1 MKGAVIIALLGLVAV
16 AYGGVGVLSPAEEQD
31 VLALY
36 LKICSD
42 GRSEASQVGD
52 AKIFCKNSPDLLSE
66 IVNHQVQVP
75 GTALGDQVVFI
86 RPPPV
91 VYKHNVNIQGGGGAA
106 QKTKIYVLPQ
116 KSQHE
121 ISSQY
126 NPGPTVTQKPTV
138 YFLKSDG
145 AEGTNFGYRYGNV
158 PQGAAGYA

>member
-1 MKGAVIIALLGLVAV
+1 MKTAVIIAFFGLVAY
-16 AYGGVGVLSPAEEQD
+16 ASAGVGVLSPAEEQD
-31 VLALY
+31 VLNLFA
-36 LKICSD
+36 KVCSD
-42 GRSEASQVGD
+42 GRSEGAQIGD
-52 AKIFCKNSPDLLSE
+52 NKVYCKNAPDLISE
-66 IVNHQVQVP
+66 IVNHQVTVP
-75 GTALGDQVVFI
+75 GTQIGDQVVFI

-91 VYKHNVNIQGGGGAA
+91 VYKHNVQIQGSGGTN

-126 NPGPTVTQKPTV
+126 NPGVTVTQKPTV

-145 AEGTNFGYRYGNV
+145 GDQLGYRYGNV